1 MSFLTRMRIIS
12 YQPPSVAF
20 ICILCHSECQ
30 HAFDIRLHF
39 AVCIQY
45 AFHLNTIRVAFGR
58 LSSFPHS
65 IYIHTPA
72 HRGYSWQLACAAF
85 GRHSPGGLH
94 SKRFAFKVQSI
105 RYHSTRIH
113 KRTVHTVPFTT
124 PCIQRNTHSSA
135 FLEHIVTPRIP
146 TPASCK
152 NMHECM

>member
-1 MSFLTRMRIIS
+1 MCIIS

-30 HAFDIRLHF
+30 HSFDIRLHF

-72 HRGYSWQLACAAF
+72 HPLHASECVVNAF
-85 GRHSPGGLH
+85 VC
-94 SKRFAFKVQSI
+94 K
-105 RYHSTRIH
+105 RIH
-113 KRTVHTVPFTT
+113 NRP
-124 PCIQRNTHSSA
+124 HSSA
-135 FLEHIVTPRIP
+135 NAFVLTRIRNAFKCGPHSRTKAFTTYSLAFGAAHSATSAFRTMVSRGDLNAIRMRVMPNATIV
-146 TPASCK
+146 
-152 NMHECM
+152 ECT